1 MPRFNDMHLVITQ
14 EMVTCINMEEKLV
27 LKNLLK
33 NRMSIS
39 SAAISP
45 KLKNYSRVILMIHS
59 HAVFIEPNPYVRCDT
74 TMSLYTYILLSIK
87 ICIRALFS
95 IALYDD
101 DCLEH
106 WLVSIIYE
114 YDLFF

>member
-1 MPRFNDMHLVITQ
+1 MPRFNGMHLVITQ
-14 EMVTCINMEEKLV
+14 DMVTCINMEEKLV

-45 KLKNYSRVILMIHS
+45 KLKNYSRVILMIHG

-74 TMSLYTYILLSIK
+74 TMSLST
-87 ICIRALFS
+87 
-95 IALYDD
+95 
-101 DCLEH
+101 H
-106 WLVSIIYE
+106 IYC
-114 YDLFF
+114 YPSKYVYGHCSVLPCTMMTV